1 MLQLIYSKT
10 SNSLQSIKTIDSLR
24 VSTLTTPLTLYKELE
39 FQWDALIERIR
50 FTQLAKGRAYTP
62 QQIHTYLT
70 HEVRPSDQAQMARIY
85 RTAFNYLHTQWLGN
99 AEQVTKEDVIEL
111 LELLELPESAANRS
125 DLERTLEYL
134 QVTPEHPVIQSGI
147 IHAAIP
153 LIFFGAEYLLLAK
166 FLSYLFLYKQGY
178 DFRRLIVLE
187 EHLFSTQAQYS
198 RFINNIKRQ
207 YSLTDWLEYY
217 ITIVKNSASST
228 IIKIAHKKE
237 KENNVAKSLL
247 ILSDRQK
254 KILGLFDEP
263 TSRMT
268 NRDIQKKFKVSQIT
282 ASRDLAKLASLG
294 LLFTSGKGR
303 SVYYTKV

>member
-10 SNSLQSIKTIDSLR
+10 SNLLQSIKTIDSLR
-24 VSTLTTPLTLYKELE
+24 VSTLSTPLTLYKEIEL
-39 FQWDALIERIR
+39 QWDTLLERIR
-50 FTQLAKGRAYTP
+50 YAHLMKGRAYTP
-62 QQIHTYLT
+62 QQINTFLT
-70 HEVRPSDQAQMARIY
+70 HEVKVSDQVQTARIY

-99 AEQVTKEDVIEL
+99 TEQVTKDDVLDL
-111 LELLELPESAANRS
+111 LELLKLPEGAANRS
-125 DLERTLEYL
+125 DLERALEYL

-153 LIFFGAEYLLLAK
+153 LIFFDAEYLLLAK

-178 DFRRLIVLE
+178 DFRRLLVLE
-187 EHLFSTQAQYS
+187 EHLFNTQEQYA
-198 RFINNIKRQ
+198 RFITNIRRQ
-207 YSLTDWLEYY
+207 YSLTDWLDYY
-217 ITIVKNSASST
+217 ITIVKNSAASVNA
-228 IIKIAHKKE
+228 KITYKKE
-237 KENNVAKSLL
+237 TENNDAKSLL
-247 ILSDRQK
+247 ILSERQK

-263 TSRMT
+263 TTRMT

-282 ASRDLAKLASLG
+282 ASRDLAKLAALG